1 MDLNKVILKPDE
13 KKTKEDTLVAYLSA
27 TRGQHNVYAYRYFIC
42 EVLNFFNVIIQMVSF
57 FVNLFQSHFY
67 QFRFT
72 PNLDFRK
79 LFSRRRIF

>member
-13 KKTKEDTLVAYLSA
+13 KKKSEDILVTYLSG
-27 TRGQHNVYAYRYFIC
+27 TRGRHNAYAFRYFVC